1 MRRKLLMLLA
11 IGIGMTSSVW
21 ALEKDANGVYQIST
35 KQDLFDFASKVNNN
49 NEASANAVLTKNIDL
64 DNNAWTPIGN
74 ATTPYTGTF
83 DGGGYTISKL
93 SLSTSSDRSGFFGQI
108 GDGAVV
114 MNFTIDGSITSNKHQ
129 YVGGVIG
136 AAGSGN
142 GTVTI
147 SHIHSKVNITC
158 SKTRHGGILGWQS
171 SVGTINIDHCTYSG
185 ILTVT
190 GNVTGNFGGI
200 VGFTQTNANAKFNIT
215 NCLFDGTIDDGTGDN
230 AGGIVGYTNST
241 QVIITNCLSIGNI
254 TADKPGQ
261 FFGQLNGKNSKC
273 NGKNYYLSDSVVGNL
288 KEGVSLKGTTPETV
302 TTDRLK
308 SGEICYLLNGSTN
321 GSNWYQTK
329 GTDDYPIPNNKH
341 KKVFKYKSSYIN
353 DGANIEIDNATD
365 LINFATIV
373 NDGAYTTN
381 ATLTAD
387 ITLTKDTW
395 TEPIGNWVVVD
406 GTNNAYK
413 GHFNGRGYT
422 INNLTYTTGRNY
434 HGLFGV
440 ISTGA
445 LIENFSINGTITSKH
460 GTIGV
465 VSFARDEEPI
475 IRNIH
480 SHLNINNERAGSR
493 LGGILGTIQGG
504 KENSYKAT
512 VTIERC
518 TYSGIMDGN
527 DNANNGNYGGIVGY
541 TYNGGNTNLK
551 IIDCIFDGSL
561 INTAENPGNCTFG
574 GMVGYVGANPN
585 VTVTNCLSIGT
596 LQSKIIGQFYG
607 AVKHNTC
614 SIINSYYKEGT
625 NINGDVSDAVTP
637 TIMEVTPVTNSQLEN
652 GEVTYKLGSAFYQ
665 TIAPKSRPTLDNT
678 HGIVKKI
685 SDAKFATTYFSGTD
699 VTIPEDVTAY
709 AAAVNDGKVVLSAI
723 EDKIAYGDAVVLN
736 GEEGYYSF
744 VPTTGASKAAN
755 NDLKIS
761 DGNVAT
767 DASNNVYAL
776 AKNGTKV
783 GFRIVGNGVK
793 IPAGKAYLQVAAGA
807 GVKEFYPFGEEETG
821 LTPTFSEGEGAVY
834 DLSGRLVNS
843 LKKGIYIAN
852 GKKVLF

>member
-21 ALEKDANGVYQIST
+21 AETVNISSADQLLSFAKRVNDGEPTLNG
-35 KQDLFDFASKVNNN
+35 A
-49 NEASANAVLTKNIDL
+49 LTGNIDL
-64 DNNAWTPIGN
+64 NGKTWTPIGN

-83 DGGGYTISKL
+83 DGGGFTISNFTYK
-93 SLSTSSDRSGFFGQI
+93 TTGNYTGFFGTI
-108 GDGAVV
+108 GSGSVIK
-114 MNFTIDGSITSNKHQ
+114 NFTINGSITSNHGW
-129 YVGGVIG
+129 VGIIG
-136 AAGSGN
+136 QAGG
-142 GTVTI
+142 GTITI
-147 SHIHSKVNITC
+147 SDIHSQVNITC
-158 SKTRHGGILGWQS
+158 SKSRHGGILGFQNS
-171 SVGTINIDHCTYSG
+171 TGTINIDHCSYSG
-185 ILTVT
+185 TLTVT
-190 GNVTGNFGGI
+190 NGATGNFGGI
-200 VGFTQTNANAKFNIT
+200 VGLTQNSSSAYVNIT
-215 NCLFDGTIDDGTGDN
+215 NCLFDGVIDDGTGNN
-230 AGGIVGYTNST
+230 AGGIVGYANRTKVT
-241 QVIITNCLSIGNI
+241 IKNCLSIGDIIAEN
-254 TADKPGQ
+254 PGQ
-261 FFGQLNGKNSKC
+261 FFGQLNASNSSWT
-273 NGKNYYLSDSVVGNL
+273 GINYYTSNSVVGNPGD
-288 KEGVSLKGTTPETV
+288 GVTIKGTAPETV

-329 GTDDYPIPNNKH
+329 ETDDYPVPNSKH

-518 TYSGIMDGN
+518 SYSGIMDGN

-596 LQSKIIGQFYG
+596 LQSQITGQFYG
-607 AVKHNTC
+607 AVKHKTC
-614 SIINSYYKEGT
+614 SIINSYYQGT

-637 TIMEVTPVTNSQLEN
+637 TIMEVTPVTDSQLES
-652 GEVTYKLGSAFYQ
+652 GEVAYNLGAAFYQ
-665 TIAPKSRPTLDNT
+665 TIGTDNEPTLDNT

-723 EDKIAYGDAVVLN
+723 EAKIADGDAVVLN

-767 DASNNVYAL
+767 DASNNIYAL

-793 IPAGKAYLQVAAGA
+793 VPAGKAYLKVAAGA
-807 GVKEFYPFGEEETG
+807 GVKEFYPFGEEDATG
-821 LTPTFSEGEGAVY
+821 IDTINDSESMVNGPIYNV
-834 DLSGRLVNS
+834 SGQRMSKLQ
-843 LKKGIYIAN
+843 KGINIAN